1 MYGQHS
7 KFYSVIGGSSDAA
20 FSVITAL
27 LFSSYQVHTQ
37 IKEGAEAMTPLPRT
51 WTPTSSREAI

>member
-1 MYGQHS
+1 VCGQHS

-20 FSVITAL
+20 FSVSTAL

-37 IKEGAEAMTPLPRT
+37 MKEGAKRP
-51 WTPTSSREAI
+51 